1 MRGMTTKNT
10 STTTEDGAMN
20 KVPSILAAL
29 FVVIFLSGICLAQDA
44 AKVDPK
50 HYKVE
55 FENSKVRILR
65 VTYAPGEKSVMHEHP
80 DAVAVFLTDFRG
92 KFTLGDGK
100 TQELAGKA
108 GQTLWTP
115 ATKHLPENIGDKPY
129 ELIVVELKSHKK

>member
-1 MRGMTTKNT
+1 MTTNNHT
-10 STTTEDGAMN
+10 TTTEDGTMR
-20 KVPSILAAL
+20 KVPSIFAVLYVA
-29 FVVIFLSGICLAQDA
+29 IFLSGTCLAQDA

-80 DAVAVFLTDFRG
+80 DAVAVFLSDFNG
-92 KFTLGDGK
+92 KFTFADGK
-100 TQELAGKA
+100 TQEMAGKA

-115 ATKHLPENIGDKPY
+115 AAKHLPENIGDKPY